1 MRRHSEKRDPG
12 RTMGPLRV
20 VVIVGLGLLWLA
32 RLFRTPPFA
41 RLTGWAA
48 ATTKWAKLPWP
59 LGLVTI
65 LLYRNRL
72 RRENLYDTE
81 SPTPKS
87 VPALEGTRHLTA
99 RTAAGTYNDLENPRM
114 GSARTRFGRN
124 VPIEST
130 YPDYDRLLQPNPRT
144 VSRELLT
151 RENFLPAETLNLLA
165 AAWIQFMLRDWISH
179 GTSPKDNPWEVPLAD
194 QDPWPERPMRILRTQ
209 EDPTR
214 TSEEE
219 GIPPTHINV
228 HSHWWDGS
236 QIYGN
241 DAQTQAL
248 VRSGEDG
255 KLKIGPDGLIPVD
268 PKSEKHPA
276 DEPGFWI
283 GLVMMHTLFTRE
295 HNAICDRLRAEY
307 LSWSDGDLFDRARLI
322 NTALLA
328 KIHTIEWTPALLD
341 HPTVRVGLN
350 ANWWGLA
357 GKTVQRLVGRISD
370 NEVISGIVGGHRDH
384 FGVPYSLTE
393 EFVSVYRMHPL
404 IPDDYTFRAVASDEV
419 LQEREFAQVAQ
430 RSAMELMDQ
439 VDMRDLFYSFGI
451 AHPGAITLHNY
462 PRGLQNFQRPDG
474 IPQDLAA
481 TDIFRGRELGVP
493 RYNEFRRLLHLKPI
507 KSFEDLTDKPEW
519 VQELRRVYNDDVE
532 QLDQMIGMYAENPP
546 RGFAFSDTAFRIF
559 VLMASRRLNSDRFL
573 TTDYNEHCYTRTGIE
588 WVNDTVMSTGL
599 LRHYP
604 SVAPAHRGVT
614 NAFWPWTKVNPCV
627 NRRDTK
633 QSTTTR
639 NRN

>member
-1 MRRHSEKRDPG
+1 MSRFPETRDES
-12 RTMGPLRV
+12 RTLSPLSV
-20 VVIVGLGLLWLA
+20 VALVVLGLLWLA
-32 RLFRTPPFA
+32 RLSGMSLLE

-59 LGLVTI
+59 LGLLTI
-65 LLYRNRL
+65 LTYRNRL

-81 SPTPKS
+81 SPAPKS
-87 VPALEGTRHLTA
+87 VPAPEDTRYLTA
-99 RTAAGTYNDLENPRM
+99 RTADGTYNDLDIPRM
-114 GSARTRFGRN
+114 GSAGTRFGRN
-124 VPIEST
+124 VAPART
-130 YPDYDRLLQPNPRT
+130 YPDNERLMQPNPRT
-144 VSRELLT
+144 VSRELLRRRT
-151 RENFLPAETLNLLA
+151 FIPAESLNLLA
-165 AAWIQFMLRDWISH
+165 AAWIQFMLRDWLSH
-179 GTSPKDNPWEVPLAD
+179 GPSPKDNPWEVPL
-194 QDPWPERPMRILRTQ
+194 QDDDEWPERPMRILRTK

-214 TSEEE
+214 APQEE
-219 GIPPTHINV
+219 GTPPTHINV

-241 DAQTQAL
+241 DEQAQSNL
-248 VRSGEDG
+248 RSGEDG

-268 PKSEKHPA
+268 PNSKKHPA

-307 LSWSDGDLFDRARLI
+307 PGYSDDELFDRARLI

-328 KIHTIEWTPALLD
+328 KIHTIEWTPALLN
-341 HPTVRVGLN
+341 HPTARRGLN

-357 GKTVQRLVGRISD
+357 GKTVKRLAGRISD
-370 NEVISGIVGGHRDH
+370 NEVISGIVGGRSDH

-393 EFVSVYRMHPL
+393 EFVAVYRMHPL

-419 LQEREFAQVAQ
+419 LQERKFARVAQ
-430 RSAMELMDQ
+430 RQAMELMDQ
-439 VDMRDLFYSFGI
+439 VAMQDLFYSFGT

-462 PRGLQNFQRPDG
+462 PWGLQNFQRPDG

-481 TDIFRGRELGVP
+481 TDIFRSRELGVA

-507 KSFEDLTDKPEW
+507 DSFEELTDRPEW

-546 RGFAFSDTAFRIF
+546 QGFAFSDTAFRIF

-573 TTDYNEHCYTRTGIE
+573 TTDYNEHTYTKVGIE
-588 WVNDTVMSTGL
+588 WVNDTDMSTVL

-604 SVAPAHRGVT
+604 NLVPALRGVT
-614 NAFWPWTKVNPCV
+614 NAFWPWT
-627 NRRDTK
+627 RI
-633 QSTTTR
+633 SS
-639 NRN
+639 

>member
-1 MRRHSEKRDPG
+1 MSRFPEIRG
-12 RTMGPLRV
+12 RSRTLSPLSVIALV
-20 VVIVGLGLLWLA
+20 VLGLSWWA
-32 RLFRTPPFA
+32 RLSGMSLLE
-41 RLTGWAA
+41 RLTSWAA
-48 ATTKWAKLPWP
+48 VTTKWSELPWP
-59 LGLVTI
+59 LGLLTI
-65 LLYRNRL
+65 LTYRDRL
-72 RRENLYDTE
+72 RRENLHDTE
-81 SPTPKS
+81 TAATRNRP
-87 VPALEGTRHLTA
+87 VPEHSRHLTG
-99 RTAAGTYNDLENPRM
+99 RTADGTYNDLENPRM
-114 GSARTRFGRN
+114 GSAGTRFGRN
-124 VPIEST
+124 VPIDRT
-130 YPDYDRLLQPNPRT
+130 YPDDERLMQPNPRT

-151 RENFLPAETLNLLA
+151 RRTFLPAESLNLLA
-165 AAWIQFMLRDWISH
+165 AAWIQFMLRDWLSH
-179 GTSPKDNPWEVPLAD
+179 GKSPKENPWEVPLAD
-194 QDPWPERPMRILRTQ
+194 EDPWPEKPMRILRTP

-214 TSEEE
+214 TPEEE
-219 GIPPTHINV
+219 GTPPTYINV

-241 DAQTQAL
+241 DEQTQAQ

-255 KLKIGPDGLIPVD
+255 KLRIGPEGLIPVD

-283 GLVMMHTLFTRE
+283 GLAMMHTLFTRE

-307 LSWSDGDLFDRARLI
+307 PGWSDDDLFDRARLI

-341 HPTVRVGLN
+341 HPTARRGLN
-350 ANWWGLA
+350 VNWWGLA
-357 GKTVQRLVGRISD
+357 GKTVKRLAGRISD
-370 NEVISGIVGGHRDH
+370 NEIISGIVGGRPDH

-404 IPDDYTFRAVASDEV
+404 IPDDYTFRAVANDEV

-430 RSAMELMDQ
+430 RPAMELMDQ
-439 VDMRDLFYSFGI
+439 VAMQDLFYSFGT

-481 TDIFRGRELGVP
+481 TDIFRSRELGVP

-507 KSFEDLTDKPEW
+507 DSFEDLTDNSAW
-519 VQELRRVYNDDVE
+519 VEELRRVYDDDVE

-546 RGFAFSDTAFRIF
+546 TDFAFSDTAFRIF

-573 TTDYNEHCYTRTGIE
+573 TTDYNEHTYTRTGIE
-588 WVNDTVMSTGL
+588 WVNDTDMSTVL

-604 SVAPAHRGVT
+604 NLAPALRGVT
-614 NAFWPWTKVNPCV
+614 NAFWPWTKV
-627 NRRDTK
+627 
-633 QSTTTR
+633 ST
-639 NRN
+639 

>member
-1 MRRHSEKRDPG
+1 MSRFHAIRGRHRSLS
-12 RTMGPLRV
+12 PLGV
-20 VVIVGLGLLWLA
+20 ATLATLGLSWLAYFSRTPQLA
-32 RLFRTPPFA
+32 RLTD
-41 RLTGWAA
+41 WAA
-48 ATTKWAKLPWP
+48 ETSRWSRLPVP

-65 LLYRNRL
+65 LTYRNRL
-72 RRENLYDTE
+72 RRQNLYDTE
-81 SPTPKS
+81 SPATQHRS
-87 VPALEGTRHLTA
+87 VPTPQSGRHLIA
-99 RTAAGTYNDLENPRM
+99 RTANGTHNDLQNPRM
-114 GSARTRFGRN
+114 GSAGTRFGRN
-124 VPIEST
+124 VPLERT

-151 RENFLPAETLNLLA
+151 RENFLPATTLNLLA
-165 AAWIQFMLRDWISH
+165 AAWIQFMLRDWLSH

-194 QDPWPERPMRILRTQ
+194 DDPWPERPMRIPRTQ

-214 TSEEE
+214 TPEEE
-219 GIPPTHINV
+219 GMPPTHINI

-241 DAQTQAL
+241 DEQTQAQ

-255 KLKIGPDGLIPVD
+255 KLKIGPDGLILVD
-268 PKSEKHPA
+268 PNSEKHPA

-283 GLVMMHTLFTRE
+283 GLVMMHTLFTLE

-307 LSWSDGDLFDRARLI
+307 PSWSDDDLFNRARLI

-341 HPTVRVGLN
+341 HPTARVGLK

-357 GKTVQRLVGRISD
+357 GKTIKRVVGRITD
-370 NEVISGIVGGHRDH
+370 NEMISGIVGGRPDH

-430 RSAMELMDQ
+430 RPALELMDQ
-439 VDMRDLFYSFGI
+439 VAMQDLFYSFSV

-481 TDIFRGRELGVP
+481 TDIFRSRELGVP

-507 KSFEDLTDKPEW
+507 RSFEDLTDRPEW
-519 VQELRRVYNDDVE
+519 VQQLRRLYNDDVE
-532 QLDQMIGMYAENPP
+532 QIDQMIGMYAENPP
-546 RGFAFSDTAFRIF
+546 TGFAFSDTAFRIF

-573 TTDYNEHCYTRTGIE
+573 TTDYNEQVYTKMGIE
-588 WVNDTVMSTGL
+588 WVNDTDMSTVL

-604 SVAPAHRGVT
+604 ALAPALRGVK
-614 NAFWPWTKVNPCV
+614 NAFWPWTRVG
-627 NRRDTK
+627 
-633 QSTTTR
+633 S
-639 NRN
+639 

>member
-1 MRRHSEKRDPG
+1 MSRHPETGDRP
-12 RTMGPLRV
+12 RTLGPLSV
-20 VVIVGLGLLWLA
+20 VALVALGLLWLA
-32 RLFRTPPFA
+32 RFSRTPLFA
-41 RLTGWAA
+41 RLTRWAA

-65 LLYRNRL
+65 LIYRNRL

-81 SPTPKS
+81 SPAPKV
-87 VPALEGTRHLTA
+87 VPAPEGPRHLTA
-99 RTAAGTYNDLENPRM
+99 RTADGTYNDLENPRM
-114 GSARTRFGRN
+114 GSAGTRFGRN
-124 VPIEST
+124 VPIDRT
-130 YPDYDRLLQPNPRT
+130 QPDYERLMRPNPRT

-151 RENFLPAETLNLLA
+151 RETFLPATSLNLLA
-165 AAWIQFMLRDWISH
+165 AAWIQFMLRDWVSH
-179 GTSPKDNPWEVPLAD
+179 GKSPKDNPWEVSLAD
-194 QDPWPERPMRILRTQ
+194 EDPWPERPMRILRTQ

-214 TSEEE
+214 TPEEE
-219 GIPPTHINV
+219 GMPPTHINV

-241 DAQTQAL
+241 DEQTQAQ

-255 KLKIGPDGLIPVD
+255 KLRIGPDGLIPVD
-268 PKSEKHPA
+268 PNSEKHPA

-307 LSWSDGDLFDRARLI
+307 PSWSDDDLFDRARLI

-341 HPTVRVGLN
+341 HPTARRGLN
-350 ANWWGLA
+350 VNWWGLA
-357 GKTVQRLVGRISD
+357 GKTVKRLKGRIID
-370 NEVISGIVGGHRDH
+370 NEVISGIVGGHPDH

-404 IPDDYTFRAVASDEV
+404 IPDDYTFRSVASDEV
-419 LQEREFAQVAQ
+419 LQRRAFAQVAQ
-430 RSAMELMDQ
+430 RPAMELMDQ
-439 VDMRDLFYSFGI
+439 VDVQDLFYSFGV

-462 PRGLQNFQRPDG
+462 PRGLQNFERPDG

-481 TDIFRGRELGVP
+481 TDILRSRELGVP
-493 RYNEFRRLLHLKPI
+493 RYNEFRKLLHLKPI
-507 KSFEDLTDKPEW
+507 KSFEDLTDKQEW
-519 VQELRRVYNDDVE
+519 LQELRRVYDDDVE

-546 RGFAFSDTAFRIF
+546 KGFAFSDTAFRIF

-573 TTDYNEHCYTRTGIE
+573 TTDYNERVYTRVGIE
-588 WVNDTVMSTGL
+588 WVNDTDMSAVL

-604 SVAPAHRGVT
+604 TLAPALRGVK
-614 NAFWPWTKVNPCV
+614 NAFWPWTRV
-627 NRRDTK
+627 
-633 QSTTTR
+633 ST
-639 NRN
+639 

>member
-1 MRRHSEKRDPG
+1 MHRHPEKSDPS
-12 RTMGPLRV
+12 RTMGPLSV
-20 VVIVGLGLLWLA
+20 VVIVALGLLWLA
-32 RLFRTPPFA
+32 RLSRTPLFA

-59 LGLVTI
+59 LGLLTI
-65 LLYRNRL
+65 LTYRNRL

-81 SPTPKS
+81 SATAKD
-87 VPALEGTRHLTA
+87 VPEPEDTRYLTA
-99 RTAAGTYNDLENPRM
+99 RTADGTYNDLENPRM
-114 GSARTRFGRN
+114 GGAGTRFGRN
-124 VPIEST
+124 VPPART
-130 YPDYDRLLQPNPRT
+130 YPDNERLMRPNPRT

-151 RENFLPAETLNLLA
+151 RRTFIPAESLNLLA
-165 AAWIQFMLRDWISH
+165 AAWIQFMLRDWLSH
-179 GTSPKDNPWEVPLAD
+179 GKSPKDNPWEVPLAD
-194 QDPWPERPMRILRTQ
+194 DDSWPERPMRILRTKA
-209 EDPTR
+209 DPNR
-214 TSEEE
+214 TPEEE
-219 GIPPTHINV
+219 GTPPTHINV

-241 DAQTQAL
+241 DEQAQGQL
-248 VRSGEDG
+248 RSGKDG

-268 PKSEKHPA
+268 PNSKKHPA

-283 GLVMMHTLFTRE
+283 GLGMMHTLFTRE

-307 LSWSDGDLFDRARLI
+307 PGYSDDDLFDRARLI

-341 HPTVRVGLN
+341 HPTAWRGLN

-357 GKTVQRLVGRISD
+357 GKTVKRLVGRISD
-370 NEVISGIVGGHRDH
+370 NEIISGIVGGRPDH

-393 EFVSVYRMHPL
+393 EFVAVYRMHPL
-404 IPDDYTFRAVASDEV
+404 IPDNYTFRAVANDGV

-430 RSAMELMDQ
+430 RPAMELMDQ
-439 VDMRDLFYSFGI
+439 VAMQDLFYSFGT

-481 TDIFRGRELGVP
+481 TDVLRSRELGVP
-493 RYNEFRRLLHLKPI
+493 RYNEFRRLLHLIPI
-507 KSFEDLTDKPEW
+507 DSFEDLTDNAAW
-519 VQELRRVYNDDVE
+519 VEELRRVYDDDVE
-532 QLDQMIGMYAENPP
+532 QLDLLIGMYAENPP
-546 RGFAFSDTAFRIF
+546 QGFAFSDTAFRIF

-573 TTDYNEHCYTRTGIE
+573 TTDYNEGVYTKVGID
-588 WVNDTVMSTGL
+588 WVNDTDMSTVL

-604 SVAPAHRGVT
+604 TLTPALRGVE
-614 NAFWPWTKVNPCV
+614 NAFWPWTKVS
-627 NRRDTK
+627 RE
-633 QSTTTR
+633 
-639 NRN
+639 

>member
-1 MRRHSEKRDPG
+1 MS
-12 RTMGPLRV
+12 
-20 VVIVGLGLLWLA
+20 LLE
-32 RLFRTPPFA
+32 
-41 RLTGWAA
+41 RLTGWASS
-48 ATTKWAKLPWP
+48 TIRWSELPWP
-59 LGLVTI
+59 LGLLTI
-65 LLYRNRL
+65 LTYRDRL

-81 SPTPKS
+81 SQTQKS

-130 YPDYDRLLQPNPRT
+130 YPDYERLLQPNPRT

-165 AAWIQFMLRDWISH
+165 AAWIQFMLRDWVSH
-179 GTSPKDNPWEVPLAD
+179 GKSPKSNPWEVPLSD
-194 QDPWPERPMRILRTQ
+194 DDSWPERPMRILRTRD
-209 EDPTR
+209 DPTHAP
-214 TSEEE
+214 EEE
-219 GIPPTHINV
+219 GMPPTHINV

-241 DAQTQAL
+241 DKKTQKQ

-268 PKSEKHPA
+268 PDSEKHPA
-276 DEPGFWI
+276 EEPGFWI

-295 HNAICDRLRAEY
+295 HNAICDKLRAEY
-307 LSWSDGDLFDRARLI
+307 PSWSDDDLFDHARLI

-341 HPTVRVGLN
+341 HPTARRGLN

-357 GKTVQRLVGRISD
+357 GKTIKRLVGRISE
-370 NEVISGIVGGHRDH
+370 NEVISGILGGRPDH
-384 FGVPYSLTE
+384 FGVPFSLTE

-404 IPDDYTFRAVASDEV
+404 IPDDFTFRSVASDEV
-419 LQEREFAQVAQ
+419 LQEREFARVAQ
-430 RSAMELMDQ
+430 RQAMELMDQ
-439 VDMRDLFYSFGI
+439 VEMKDLFYSFGT

-493 RYNEFRRLLHLKPI
+493 RYNEFRRLLHLKPLNR
-507 KSFEDLTDKPEW
+507 FEDLTDNPEW
-519 VQELRRVYNDDVE
+519 LKQLRDVYNDDVE

-546 RGFAFSDTAFRIF
+546 QGFAFSDTAFRIF

-573 TTDYNEHCYTRTGIE
+573 TTDYNDRVYTRIGID
-588 WVNDTVMSTGL
+588 WVNDTDMSTVL

-604 SVAPAHRGVT
+604 NLAPALRGVK
-614 NAFWPWTKVNPCV
+614 NAFWPWTRVG
-627 NRRDTK
+627 
-633 QSTTTR
+633 S
-639 NRN
+639 

>member
-1 MRRHSEKRDPG
+1 MSRFPETSDRS
-12 RTMGPLRV
+12 RTLSPLSV
-20 VVIVGLGLLWLA
+20 VALVVLGLLWWA
-32 RLFRTPPFA
+32 RLSGMSLLE
-41 RLTGWAA
+41 RLTGWASS
-48 ATTKWAKLPWP
+48 TIRWSELPWP
-59 LGLVTI
+59 LGLLTI
-65 LLYRNRL
+65 LTYRNRL

-81 SPTPKS
+81 SQTQKS
-87 VPALEGTRHLTA
+87 VPAPEGTRHLTA
-99 RTAAGTYNDLENPRM
+99 RTAAGIYNDLENPRM

-124 VPIEST
+124 VPIDRT
-130 YPDYDRLLQPNPRT
+130 YPDYERLMQPNPRT

-151 RENFLPAETLNLLA
+151 RETFLPASTLNLLA
-165 AAWIQFMLRDWISH
+165 ASWIQFMIRDWVSH
-179 GTSPKDNPWEVPLAD
+179 GKSPKSNPWKVPLAD
-194 QDPWPERPMRILRTQ
+194 DDSWPENPMRILRTRD
-209 EDPTR
+209 DPTR

-219 GIPPTHINV
+219 GMPPTHINV
-228 HSHWWDGS
+228 NTHWWDGS
-236 QIYGN
+236 QIYGS
-241 DAQTQAL
+241 DETTQAR

-255 KLKIGPDGLIPVD
+255 KLNIGPDGLIPVD
-268 PKSEKHPA
+268 PNSKKHPA

-295 HNAICDRLRAEY
+295 HNAICDKLRAEY
-307 LSWSDGDLFDRARLI
+307 PSWSDDDLFAHARLI

-341 HPTVRVGLN
+341 HPTARRGLN

-357 GKTVQRLVGRISD
+357 GKTIKRLVGRISD
-370 NEVISGIVGGHRDH
+370 NEMISGIVGGRPDH

-404 IPDDYTFRAVASDEV
+404 IPDDYTFRSVASDEV
-419 LQEREFAQVAQ
+419 LQEREFARVAQ
-430 RSAMELMDQ
+430 RQAMEVMDQ
-439 VDMRDLFYSFGI
+439 VEMKDLFYSFGT

-481 TDIFRGRELGVP
+481 TDVLRSRELGVP

-507 KSFEDLTDKPEW
+507 DSFEDLTDNSTW
-519 VQELRRVYNDDVE
+519 VEELRRVYDDDVE

-546 RGFAFSDTAFRIF
+546 QCFAFSDTAFRIF

-573 TTDYNEHCYTRTGIE
+573 TTDYNDRVYTRIGID
-588 WVNDTVMSTGL
+588 WVNDTDMSTVL

-604 SVAPAHRGVT
+604 ALAPALRGVK
-614 NAFWPWTKVNPCV
+614 NAFWPWKRVG
-627 NRRDTK
+627 
-633 QSTTTR
+633 S
-639 NRN
+639 

>member
-1 MRRHSEKRDPG
+1 MSRFPETRDG
-12 RTMGPLRV
+12 SRTLSPLSV
-20 VVIVGLGLLWLA
+20 VALVVLSLFWLA
-32 RLFRTPPFA
+32 RLSGMSLLE

-59 LGLVTI
+59 LGLLTI
-65 LLYRNRL
+65 LTYRNRL

-81 SPTPKS
+81 SPAPKS
-87 VPALEGTRHLTA
+87 VPAPEDTRYLTA
-99 RTAAGTYNDLENPRM
+99 RTADGTYNDLDIPRM
-114 GSARTRFGRN
+114 GSAGTRFGRN
-124 VPIEST
+124 VAPART
-130 YPDYDRLLQPNPRT
+130 YPDNERLMQPNPRT

-151 RENFLPAETLNLLA
+151 RRTFIPAESLNLLA
-165 AAWIQFMLRDWISH
+165 AAWIQFMLRDWLSH
-179 GTSPKDNPWEVPLAD
+179 GPSPKDNPWEVPL
-194 QDPWPERPMRILRTQ
+194 QDDDEWPERPMRILRTK

-214 TSEEE
+214 APQEQGT
-219 GIPPTHINV
+219 PPTHINV

-241 DAQTQAL
+241 DEQAQL
-248 VRSGEDG
+248 KLRSGEDG

-268 PKSEKHPA
+268 PNSQKHPA

-283 GLVMMHTLFTRE
+283 GLVMMHTLFTLE

-307 LSWSDGDLFDRARLI
+307 PGWSDDDLFDRARLI

-328 KIHTIEWTPALLD
+328 KIHTIEWTPALLN
-341 HPTVRVGLN
+341 HPTARRGLN

-357 GKTVQRLVGRISD
+357 GKTLKRLVGRISD
-370 NEVISGIVGGHRDH
+370 NEVISGIVGGRSDH

-393 EFVSVYRMHPL
+393 EFVAVYRMHPL
-404 IPDDYTFRAVASDEV
+404 IPDDYTFRAVANDEV

-430 RSAMELMDQ
+430 RPAMELMDQ
-439 VDMRDLFYSFGI
+439 VAMQDLFYSFGT

-481 TDIFRGRELGVP
+481 TDILRSRELGVP

-507 KSFEDLTDKPEW
+507 DSFEELTDRPEW

-546 RGFAFSDTAFRIF
+546 QGFAFSDTAFRIF

-573 TTDYNEHCYTRTGIE
+573 TTDYNEHTYTKVGIE
-588 WVNDTVMSTGL
+588 WVNDTDMSTVL

-604 SVAPAHRGVT
+604 AMAPALRGVT
-614 NAFWPWTKVNPCV
+614 NAFWPWTRVG
-627 NRRDTK
+627 
-633 QSTTTR
+633 S
-639 NRN
+639 

>member
-1 MRRHSEKRDPG
+1 MGRYPEKGDRRGKV
-12 RTMGPLRV
+12 GPLGV
-20 VVIVGLGLLWLA
+20 VVLVALGLLWLV
-32 RLFRTPPFA
+32 RLSRTPLFA

-48 ATTKWAKLPWP
+48 STTKWAELPWP

-65 LLYRNRL
+65 LIYRNRL

-81 SPTPKS
+81 TSD
-87 VPALEGTRHLTA
+87 VPVRKDERYLTA
-99 RTAAGTYNDLENPRM
+99 RTAAGTYNDLGNPRM
-114 GSARTRFGRN
+114 GSAETRFGRN
-124 VPIEST
+124 VPLDRT
-130 YPDYDRLLQPNPRT
+130 YPDSDRLMRPNPRT

-151 RENFLPAETLNLLA
+151 RETFQPATSLNLLA
-165 AAWIQFMLRDWISH
+165 AAWIQFMLRDWVSH

-194 QDPWPERPMRILRTQ
+194 DDSWPERPMRILRTK
-209 EDPTR
+209 EDPSR
-214 TSEEE
+214 TPQEE
-219 GIPPTHINV
+219 GTPPTHINI
-228 HSHWWDGS
+228 HTHWWDGS
-236 QIYGN
+236 QIYGS
-241 DAQTQAL
+241 DKATQSQ
-248 VRSGEDG
+248 VRSGEHG

-268 PKSEKHPA
+268 PNSQKHPA

-283 GLVMMHTLFTRE
+283 GLVMMHTLFTLE
-295 HNAICDRLRAEY
+295 HNAICERLRAEY
-307 LSWSDGDLFDRARLI
+307 PSWSDDDLFDRARLI

-341 HPTVRVGLN
+341 HPTARRGLN
-350 ANWWGLA
+350 VNWWGLA
-357 GKTVQRLVGRISD
+357 GKTVKRLLGRISD
-370 NEVISGIVGGHRDH
+370 SELISGIVGGRPDH

-404 IPDDYTFRAVASDEV
+404 IPDDYTFRAVANDEV

-430 RSAMELMDQ
+430 RSAMELMNQ
-439 VDMRDLFYSFGI
+439 VAMQDLFYSFGI

-532 QLDQMIGMYAENPP
+532 LLDQMIGMYAENPP

-559 VLMASRRLNSDRFL
+559 ILMASRRLNSDRYL
-573 TTDYNEHCYTRTGIE
+573 TSDYNERTYTRTGIE
-588 WVNDTVMSTGL
+588 WVNDTDMSDVL

-604 SVAPAHRGVT
+604 ALAPALRGVT
-614 NAFWPWTKVNPCV
+614 NAFWPWKPV
-627 NRRDTK
+627 
-633 QSTTTR
+633 
-639 NRN
+639 